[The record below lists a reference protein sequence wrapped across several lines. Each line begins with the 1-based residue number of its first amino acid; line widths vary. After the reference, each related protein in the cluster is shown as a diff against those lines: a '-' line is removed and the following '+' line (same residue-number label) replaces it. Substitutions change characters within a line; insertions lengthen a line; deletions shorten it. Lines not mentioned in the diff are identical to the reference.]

1 MLRTAENKCGTS
13 FEVQKEMNSLTKQ
26 RQHSQWLNNLMLSTK
41 ISLLST
47 VSLFNAGLIQQTLST
62 LAVTNLTVLCQ
73 YTKVSF
79 LSIDNQFTARLFHQ
93 LTLADTSFNA
103 LLQAITNFPHKASLL
118 HLRAVLNYVHF

>member
-1 MLRTAENKCGTS
+1 MVIQFN
-13 FEVQKEMNSLTKQ
+13 TKHQ
-26 RQHSQWLNNLMLSTK
+26 DFFAKH
-41 ISLLST
+41 
-47 VSLFNAGLIQQTLST
+47 LFNAGLIQQTLST